1 MKNSDIP
8 DLAITRIFG
17 DLIVHSV
24 GVIVEPEIGIY
35 YFGGCETF
43 IIVASDGVWDLNDS
57 EESVHYVKKFYENG
71 LDACGVVNV
80 LVKEAYRRWRRDN
93 EKKEYEKFEE
103 YLIKENNKNEFE
115 ENEKHNFEFNE
126 EDEEKE
132 SEMKVQIN
140 NIKANNIKN
149 ISIYS
154 NIDDLLDCINEGE
167 NVKKTKRKKKKN
179 KKQKN

>member
-1 MKNSDIP
+1 MSRDQKSSEKDEMKRILQYNGRISQYFDEESRSFIGHKRIWLKNSDIP

-103 YLIKENNKNEFE
+103 YLIKQNNKNEFE

-132 SEMKVQIN
+132 SEVKVKLI
-140 NIKANNIKN
+140 I
-149 ISIYS
+149 
-154 NIDDLLDCINEGE
+154 
-167 NVKKTKRKKKKN
+167 
-179 KKQKN
+179 